1 MARGI
6 LHRVELITHDDL
18 KKFFFKDGLSILRQ
32 PWHKRGDKMEKPE
45 SVGGDGLGFRGL
57 RGAGPVNF
65 LFTSDS
71 NSPSLRLVVPAP
83 QHQSHSKDQLEH

>member
-18 KKFFFKDGLSILRQ
+18 KKFFFKDGSNGEIKWKNPSPL
-32 PWHKRGDKMEKPE
+32 G
-45 SVGGDGLGFRGL
+45 GLGFRGL